1 MTDKQINGWR
11 VEPGALRIALRFDD
25 FKSAFAFMQATAELA
40 ESMNHH
46 PEWRNV
52 YNLVEI
58 TLTTHDAGN
67 ALTDK
72 DYALAAAIVALPAF
86 KTATLEGS

>member
-1 MTDKQINGWR
+1 
-11 VEPGALRIALRFDD
+11 
-25 FKSAFAFMQATAELA
+25 MQATAELA

-72 DYALAAAIVALPAF
+72 DYALAAAIVELPAF